1 MDPSP
6 RALSDHWSQLTEPWR
21 LAFTQAWEAFQAGNV
36 AVGAVVVDPAGAV
49 VSAARNRQRDATA
62 PERELAGTNLAHAEL
77 NVLARL
83 PRGGYPDHTLL
94 TTLEPCLLCSAALR
108 LCHVGTVEYAA
119 ADPIWAGVAKIP
131 ELSGQLARHWPARV
145 GPWTGPLGR
154 WAALLPLVTYAE
166 QGASG
171 PVRDGYAAAEPEL
184 TALAA
189 RLAADP
195 ARLAMLRTASL
206 PGGFDLLDGSV

>member
-1 MDPSP
+1 MSSLSPS
-6 RALSDHWSQLTEPWR
+6 ALAADWSRLTEPWR
-21 LAFTQAWEAFQAGNV
+21 LAFTLAWEAFRTGNV
-36 AVGAVVVDPAGAV
+36 AVGAVVVDPAGEV
-49 VSAARNRQRDATA
+49 VGAARNRQRDATA

-108 LCHVGTVEYAA
+108 HCHLGTVEYAA

-145 GPWTGPLGR
+145 GPWTGPLSR

-166 QGASG
+166 QGASR
-171 PVRDGYAAAEPEL
+171 PVMDSYAAAEPDL
-184 TALAA
+184 TRLAG

-195 ARLAMLRTASL
+195 SRLTWLRAAPL
-206 PGGFDLLDGSV
+206 PAAFELLS